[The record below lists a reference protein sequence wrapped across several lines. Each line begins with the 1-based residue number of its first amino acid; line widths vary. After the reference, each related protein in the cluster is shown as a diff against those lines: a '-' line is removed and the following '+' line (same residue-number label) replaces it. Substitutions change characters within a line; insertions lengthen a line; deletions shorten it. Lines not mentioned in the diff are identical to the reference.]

1 MGSMIVGIYCKAI
14 GVVALVQHVLCLFW
28 RGFTCKKVGL
38 ALILSILET
47 SEEIVGSRYSIPM
60 YV

>member
-14 GVVALVQHVLCLFW
+14 GVVTLVQHVLFW